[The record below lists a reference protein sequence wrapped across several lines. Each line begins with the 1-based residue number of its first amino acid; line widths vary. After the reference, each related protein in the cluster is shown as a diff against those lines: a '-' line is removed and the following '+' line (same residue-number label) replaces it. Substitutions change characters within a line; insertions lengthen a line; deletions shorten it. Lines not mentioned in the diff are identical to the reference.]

1 MKSKKSDFALD
12 VAYKKLF
19 TNPSTLDAHKLIRF
33 LTVCKIINF
42 KMQNNTSHQKE
53 LPDKLYFKVGEVSA
67 IVGVPAY
74 VLRFWESEFKKIKPK
89 RTPTGQRLYRKRDV
103 ELILK
108 IKHLLYEKKF
118 TIQGAKQHLKTTPA
132 EKKVKPS
139 VNTLEEIRLEL
150 KKIRDLLT

>member
-1 MKSKKSDFALD
+1 M
-12 VAYKKLF
+12 
-19 TNPSTLDAHKLIRF
+19 RF
-33 LTVCKIINF
+33 LTVCKTVNF
-42 KMQNNTSHQKE
+42 KMQNNTSYQKE

-89 RTPTGQRLYRKRDV
+89 RTPSGQRLYQKRDV

-118 TIQGAKQHLKTTPA
+118 TIQGAKQHLKTKPA

-139 VNTLEEIRLEL
+139 ANALKDIRREL